1 MKILARHSRVQQYGA
16 DYLLYLLIK
25 TIVINYQE
33 MYKALV
39 TKFELLED
47 EVIGHPGSE
56 QVYDRILE
64 VRDEFKPLYAYLVS
78 LAEFVDTI
86 REEETRFIRNGT
98 KKRIGK
104 TIGRKPRPCRQVT
117 STCAPGAP
125 S

>member
-1 MKILARHSRVQQYGA
+1 MQQYGA

-39 TKFELLED
+39 AKFERLED

-78 LAEFVDTI
+78 LGEFVDTI

-104 TIGRKPRPCRQVT
+104 TIGPNRSPAGRLSIPAHLER
-117 STCAPGAP
+117 
-125 S
+125 